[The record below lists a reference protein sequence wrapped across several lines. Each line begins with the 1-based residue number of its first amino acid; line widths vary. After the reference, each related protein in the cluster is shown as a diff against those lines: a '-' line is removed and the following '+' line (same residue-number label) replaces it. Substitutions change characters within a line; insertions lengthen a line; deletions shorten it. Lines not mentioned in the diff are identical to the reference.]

1 MKFRGDDF
9 QLVQLISQPQL
20 VLIARKS
27 LPVNSVDEFLA
38 YADKMA
44 KQGKPLTYA
53 STGPGSVYHLLSSR
67 LSRITGIE
75 MMHVP
80 YKGGAPADQAVLAE
94 EVDFY
99 IIPYLAQHEEYQKK
113 GMMKILAVLSKD
125 RVPELQA
132 YPAITETPRVKDMA
146 ISIAGGFYVKRG
158 TPQPIVEVL
167 NRALGESLLDPTVQ
181 TTLRALGQ
189 KPATPVSVAEAER
202 LHREGL
208 VVFRE
213 LARSTQLQ

>member
-1 MKFRGDDF
+1 MAA
-9 QLVQLISQPQL
+9 PQRNPATPNVPTAAEGGL
-20 VLIARKS
+20 QNFEVS
-27 LPVNSVDEFLA
+27 TW
-38 YADKMA
+38 YA
-44 KQGKPLTYA
+44 
-53 STGPGSVYHLLSSR
+53 
-67 LSRITGIE
+67 IF
-75 MMHVP
+75 
-80 YKGGAPADQAVLAE
+80 AV
-94 EVDFY
+94 
-99 IIPYLAQHEEYQKK
+99 K
-113 GMMKILAVLSKD
+113 
-125 RVPELQA
+125 
-132 YPAITETPRVKDMA
+132 
-146 ISIAGGFYVKRG
+146 G